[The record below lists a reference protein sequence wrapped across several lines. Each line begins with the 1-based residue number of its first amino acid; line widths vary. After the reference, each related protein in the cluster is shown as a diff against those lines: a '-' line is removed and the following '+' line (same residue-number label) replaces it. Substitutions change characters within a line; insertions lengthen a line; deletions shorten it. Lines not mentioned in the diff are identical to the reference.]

1 MNTASSSSSSSS
13 KRASGTARLII
24 ADDHEL
30 ARAGLRSMLEG
41 EKGLEVVGEATDGPE
56 ALELCRALRPDL
68 ALVDVRMPRMDGLET
83 TRAVKQACP
92 EISVIIV
99 TMHEN
104 SDYLISAIRAGAA
117 GYLLKDT
124 SRRELLTAIRHVLQ
138 GESFLNT
145 DLTQRLLQSMS
156 SEGGREEALPEPLTP
171 RELEVLRLLAQG
183 QTNRQIAQNLI
194 ISAGT
199 VKVHV
204 QHIIAKLNVSDRTQA
219 AVRAVE
225 LGLVQSSSSAP
236 S

>member
-1 MNTASSSSSSSS
+1 MNAVSPFAS
-13 KRASGTARLII
+13 KRPDGPARLVI

-41 EKGLEVVGEATDGPE
+41 ERGLEVVGEAADGTE
-56 ALELCRALRPDL
+56 ALELCRTLRPDL
-68 ALVDVRMPRMDGLET
+68 ALIDVRMPGMDGLET
-83 TRAVKQACP
+83 TRAVKQLCP

-156 SEGGREEALPEPLTP
+156 GEMRREEALTEPLTP

-225 LGLVQSSSSAP
+225 LGLVHS
-236 S
+236 

>member
-1 MNTASSSSSSSS
+1 
-13 KRASGTARLII
+13 
-24 ADDHEL
+24 
-30 ARAGLRSMLEG
+30 MLEG

-56 ALELCRALRPDL
+56 ALELCRTLRPDL
-68 ALVDVRMPRMDGLET
+68 ALVDVRMPGMDGLET

-92 EISVIIV
+92 DISVIIV

-225 LGLVQSSSSAP
+225 LGLVQSSAP

>member
-1 MNTASSSSSSSS
+1 MVLKVKEQGMGDTDTALPQHTA
-13 KRASGTARLII
+13 KAARLVI

-41 EKGLEVVGEATDGPE
+41 ERGLHIVGEAASGTE
-56 ALELCRALRPDL
+56 ALELCRTLRPDL
-68 ALVDVRMPRMDGLET
+68 ALIDVRMPGMDGLET
-83 TRAVKQACP
+83 TRLIKQVCP
-92 EISVIIV
+92 TTSVIIV

-104 SDYLISAIRAGAA
+104 PDYLIAAMRVGAA

-124 SRRELLTAIRHVLQ
+124 SRRELLTAVRQVLR

-145 DLTQRLLQSMS
+145 ELTQRLLQHLA
-156 SEGGREEALPEPLTP
+156 SENTAAAEHAPVRLTP
-171 RELEVLRLLAQG
+171 RELDVLRLLAQG
-183 QTNRQIAQNLI
+183 QTNRDIARSLV

-204 QHIIAKLNVSDRTQA
+204 EHIIAKLGVSDRTQA

-225 LGLVQSSSSAP
+225 MNLL
-236 S
+236 

>member
-1 MNTASSSSSSSS
+1 MNTASSLSS